1 MGNITGNSQ
10 IINHGPDDLFIGD
23 NEFASEVLS
32 LAAATTAKDGYVLVR
47 NGASG
52 KLELA
57 NDVSG
62 QCFVL
67 ATRDDLVNTNTSGG
81 AAMDF
86 YVRVCIAGKVKKSG
100 ITVAGTALTAA
111 QADTLRASGI
121 LALDVT
127 NIGKQDN
134 Q

>member
-32 LAAATTAKDGYVLVR
+32 LAAATTAKDGYILKR
-47 NGASG
+47 NSANG

-57 NDVSG
+57 NDVDG
-62 QCFVL
+62 QSFVL
-67 ATRDDLVNTNTSGG
+67 ATRDDLVNTSGS

-86 YVRVCIAGKVKKSG
+86 YVRVCITGKVKKSG
-100 ITVAGTALTAA
+100 VTVAGTALTAA
-111 QADTLRASGI
+111 QADALRASGI

-134 Q
+134 H

>member
-1 MGNITGNSQ
+1 MGKITGNSQ
-10 IINHGPDDLFIGD
+10 IINHVPDDLFIGD

-32 LAAATTAKDGYVLVR
+32 LAAATTAKDGYILKR
-47 NGASG
+47 NSANG

-57 NDVSG
+57 NGVDG

-67 ATRDDLVNTNTSGG
+67 ATRDDLVNTSGS

-86 YVRVCIAGKVKKSG
+86 HVRVCITGKVKKSG
-100 ITVAGTALTAA
+100 VTVAGTALTAA
-111 QADTLRASGI
+111 QADALRASGI

>member
-32 LAAATTAKDGYVLVR
+32 LAAATTAKDGYVLKR
-47 NGASG
+47 NSSNG

-57 NDVSG
+57 NDVDG

-67 ATRDDLVNTNTSGG
+67 ATRTSH
-81 AAMDF
+81 
-86 YVRVCIAGKVKKSG
+86 RI
-100 ITVAGTALTAA
+100 
-111 QADTLRASGI
+111 
-121 LALDVT
+121 
-127 NIGKQDN
+127 NN
-134 Q
+134 

>member
-32 LAAATTAKDGYVLVR
+32 LAAATTAKDGYILKR
-47 NGASG
+47 NSANG

-57 NDVSG
+57 NDVDG

-67 ATRDDLVNTNTSGG
+67 ATRDDLVNTSSS

-86 YVRVCIAGKVKKSG
+86 YVRVCITGKVKKSG
-100 ITVAGTALTAA
+100 VTVAGTALTAA
-111 QADTLRASGI
+111 QADALRASGI

>member
-32 LAAATTAKDGYVLVR
+32 LAATTTAKDGYILKR
-47 NGASG
+47 NSSNG

-57 NDVSG
+57 NDVDG

-67 ATRDDLVNTNTSGG
+67 ATRDDLVNTSGS

-86 YVRVCIAGKVKKSG
+86 YVRVCITGKVKKSG
-100 ITVAGTALTAA
+100 VTVAGTALTAA
-111 QADTLRASGI
+111 QADALRASGI
-121 LALDVT
+121 LALGVT

>member
-10 IINHGPDDLFIGD
+10 IINHEPDDLFIGD

-32 LAAATTAKDGYVLVR
+32 LAAATTAKDGYILKR
-47 NGASG
+47 NSSNG

-57 NDVSG
+57 NDVDG

-67 ATRDDLVNTNTSGG
+67 ATRDDLINTSGS

-86 YVRVCIAGKVKKSG
+86 YVRVCITGKVKKSG
-100 ITVAGTALTAA
+100 VTVAGTALTAA
-111 QADTLRASGI
+111 QADALRASGI

>member
-32 LAAATTAKDGYVLVR
+32 LAAATTAKDGYILKR
-47 NGASG
+47 NSSNG

-57 NDVSG
+57 NDVDG

-67 ATRDDLVNTNTSGG
+67 ATRDDLINTSGS

-86 YVRVCIAGKVKKSG
+86 YVRVCITGKVKKSG
-100 ITVAGTALTAA
+100 VTVAGTALTAA
-111 QADTLRASGI
+111 QADALRASGI

>member
-10 IINHGPDDLFIGD
+10 IINHGPDNLFIGD

-32 LAAATTAKDGYVLVR
+32 LAAATTAKDGYVLKR
-47 NGASG
+47 NSSNG

-57 NDVSG
+57 NDVDG

-67 ATRDDLVNTNTSGG
+67 ATRDDLVNTSGSD
-81 AAMDF
+81 AMDF
-86 YVRVCIAGKVKKSG
+86 YVRVCITGKVKKSG
-100 ITVAGTALTAA
+100 VTVAGTALTAA
-111 QADTLRASGI
+111 QADALRASGI

>member
-1 MGNITGNSQ
+1 MENITGNSQ
-10 IINHGPDDLFIGD
+10 IINHGPDNLFIGD
-23 NEFASEVLS
+23 NEFASEILS
-32 LAAATTAKDGYVLVR
+32 LAAATTAKDGYVLKR
-47 NGASG
+47 NSSNG

-57 NDVSG
+57 NDVDG

-67 ATRDDLVNTNTSGG
+67 ATRDDLVNTSGS

-86 YVRVCIAGKVKKSG
+86 YVRVCITGKVKKSG
-100 ITVAGTALTAA
+100 VTVAGTALTAA
-111 QADTLRASGI
+111 QADALRASGI

>member
-1 MGNITGNSQ
+1 MENITGNSQ

-32 LAAATTAKDGYVLVR
+32 LAAATTAKDGYVLKR
-47 NGASG
+47 NSSNG

-57 NDVSG
+57 NDVDG

-67 ATRDDLVNTNTSGG
+67 ATRDDLVNTSGS

-86 YVRVCIAGKVKKSG
+86 YVRVCITGKVKKSG
-100 ITVAGTALTAA
+100 VTVAGTALTAA
-111 QADTLRASGI
+111 QADALRASGI